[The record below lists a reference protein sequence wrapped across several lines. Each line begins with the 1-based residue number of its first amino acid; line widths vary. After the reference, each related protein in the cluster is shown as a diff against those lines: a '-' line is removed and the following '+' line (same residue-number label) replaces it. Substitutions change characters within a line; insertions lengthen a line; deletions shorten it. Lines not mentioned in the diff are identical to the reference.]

1 MGLVTPGLGLLF
13 WMSLSFI
20 LVLLI
25 LRFTAWKPILAALK
39 ERENTIQDSLDAAK
53 KAKDDIAKMQADNE
67 AAIRKAHEER
77 ERILKEAK
85 ELGDRYIA
93 DAKRAATAE
102 GEKAK
107 AEAREA
113 IQAEK
118 AAALK
123 EIKSSVA
130 EISVIIAEKLL
141 RAELS
146 DASKQQQLVDEM
158 FKDVNLN

>member
-1 MGLVTPGLGLLF
+1 
-13 WMSLSFI
+13 
-20 LVLLI
+20 
-25 LRFTAWKPILAALK
+25 
-39 ERENTIQDSLDAAK
+39 
-53 KAKDDIAKMQADNE
+53 MQADNE
-67 AAIRKAHEER
+67 AAIRKAHAER

-93 DAKRAATAE
+93 DAKRAAIAE
-102 GEKAK
+102 TDKVK

-130 EISVIIAEKLL
+130 EMSVLIAEKLL

-146 DASKQQQLVDEM
+146 IPGKQQQLVNEM
-158 FKDVNLN
+158 FKNMKLN